1 MKYTSTLPFAL
12 LTCIALNS
20 CGSKSTTNNDHSSAQ
35 DSITA
40 KTRADSIAYIEN
52 TIFPIY
58 IDKEKDYE
66 VKRFTF
72 LQDIGKVEYI
82 PLETNEK
89 CFLGASHSLLGIE
102 LISDNIFIGTH
113 GGVIRFDMSGKY
125 LNNIGVIGPG
135 PEEVKLIG
143 DFRVDR
149 SNLCVY
155 IIDVSRMNIQIY
167 DFDGNYI
174 KGVRYEAG
182 GDSFD
187 KIDDESILFANLF
200 TSNAP
205 SVFQV
210 SLSNGDII
218 KEVLPARQ
226 FHSGIKVKF
235 YDKFVD
241 MLQYN
246 NRLIYQGFTSDTI
259 FTIDKTTLTASPRYI
274 QLPPNTGE
282 GDLNSNPFV
291 FFETD
296 RYAYLAVC
304 RKPPLEYN
312 YLIDKKENR
321 IYKGFIADADRGTAM
336 KPINTNRDNVIAD
349 MYDVFSLKQ
358 LNERNRLE
366 GKLKEI
372 TETLDDEDNPI
383 LMIATIGF

>member
-1 MKYTSTLPFAL
+1 MKHTTTLRFAL

-20 CGSKSTTNNDHSSAQ
+20 CSSKPKTGNDNSSTQDSTTVM
-35 DSITA
+35 
-40 KTRADSIAYIEN
+40 TRADSIAHIEN
-52 TIFPIY
+52 TVFPIY
-58 IDKEKDYE
+58 IEKEKDYE
-66 VKRFTF
+66 VKRITL

-82 PLETNEK
+82 PLETKEE

-102 LISDNIFIGTH
+102 LISDNIFIATH
-113 GGVIRFDMSGKY
+113 GGVSRFDTSGKY

-143 DFRVDR
+143 DFKVDK
-149 SNLCVY
+149 SNHCVY

-167 DFDGNYI
+167 DYDGNYI
-174 KGVRYEAG
+174 KGIRFEAG

-200 TSNAP
+200 TSINP

-210 SLSNGDII
+210 SLSNGNII
-218 KEVLPARQ
+218 KEILPARQ
-226 FHSGIKVKF
+226 SHSGIKVKF

-259 FTIDKTTLTASPRYI
+259 FTIDKATLTTYPRYI

-291 FFETD
+291 LFETD

-304 RKPPLEYN
+304 RNPPLEYN
-312 YLIDKKENR
+312 YVIDKKENI

-349 MYDVFSLKQ
+349 M
-358 LNERNRLE
+358 
-366 GKLKEI
+366 
-372 TETLDDEDNPI
+372 
-383 LMIATIGF
+383 